1 MHSSS
6 DGPSVPDIDFVVDG
20 GGVSGDGEQGRRW
33 HILEER
39 SGWRL
44 SFRDPGDVRTTN
56 AGVFGSLA
64 AAQHEANG
72 VRRSRRPR
80 PRV

>member
-1 MHSSS
+1 MNSSS
-6 DGPSVPDIDFVVDG
+6 EAPAASTIDFCQDG
-20 GGVSGDGEQGRRW
+20 GGVSGEGRQGRHW

-44 SFRDPGDVRTTN
+44 SFRDPGDALATN

-64 AAQHEANG
+64 AAQQEANG
-72 VRRSRRPR
+72 AGPRGRRGAR
-80 PRV
+80 

>member
-1 MHSSS
+1 MDSSLDTGS
-6 DGPSVPDIDFVVDG
+6 ATTIDFQDDNG
-20 GGVSGDGEQGRRW
+20 ALSGHDQQGRRW

-44 SFRDPGDVRTTN
+44 SFRDPGDARSTN

-64 AAQHEANG
+64 AARQEADG
-72 VRRSRRPR
+72 ATRRS
-80 PRV
+80 

>member
-1 MHSSS
+1 MESSTN
-6 DGPSVPDIDFVVDG
+6 GWPAMTIDFQDDD
-20 GGVSGDGEQGRRW
+20 GGVSGEDEQGRCW

-44 SFRDPGDVRTTN
+44 SFRDPGDAAATN

-64 AAQHEANG
+64 AAQQEAG
-72 VRRSRRPR
+72 SSRRR
-80 PRV
+80 

>member
-6 DGPSVPDIDFVVDG
+6 DSQSVPDIDFAVDG
-20 GGVSGDGEQGRRW
+20 DGVSGEGEQGRRW

-44 SFRDPGDVRTTN
+44 SFRDPGDAHATN

-64 AAQHEANG
+64 AAQQEANG
-72 VRRSRRPR
+72 IRRSRRA
-80 PRV
+80 

>member
-1 MHSSS
+1 MHSTS
-6 DGPSVPDIDFVVDG
+6 DGSAASTIDFHSAG
-20 GGVSGDGEQGRRW
+20 GGFSGQGRQGRYW

-44 SFRDPGDVRTTN
+44 SFRDPGDDLPTN

-64 AAQHEANG
+64 AAQQEANG
-72 VRRSRRPR
+72 AGLRGRRGVS
-80 PRV
+80 